1 MAEHLLAVKFEPSLI
16 QKIQPVV
23 RAGRRVHFFSHICR
37 GALNIDARWGL
48 GLSLVMHTE
57 GTIALS
63 ATCLGIALAG
73 VMSAIRGTQGGPA
86 RLYLT
91 SVFGVFGG
99 IVSMPLVFTFA
110 PSVYGFYLPVVLVLL
125 LILPPVV
132 FYYVAAKTT
141 ELQSATLRWR
151 DLVLPGVGGVVMIGY
166 WLQPAEATTAMFIA
180 GDLPPG
186 IAPSTLV
193 LATFVLIFCWVVS
206 SCSYLVATL
215 RRLRDYR
222 SKLRSLY
229 SNLDDRELR
238 WLDWFVVSLVTLW
251 VTAAVTFVAENTGF
265 ERILIEELVYGL
277 TACLML
283 FVMAFAS
290 IAPPETVI
298 EEPETPNDPS
308 EAKYARSAL
317 TAAHAEQLAARIR
330 SAMTQD
336 ALYLDPNLSLQKLS
350 RHVGALPNQ
359 ISQTLNEQI
368 GSTFFDYIAHHR
380 VEAAK
385 PLIVEGVVS
394 SLTVSLD
401 VGFNSRST
409 FYKAFKRETGM
420 TPKAY
425 RDATARPKD

>member
-1 MAEHLLAVKFEPSLI
+1 
-16 QKIQPVV
+16 
-23 RAGRRVHFFSHICR
+23 
-37 GALNIDARWGL
+37 
-48 GLSLVMHTE
+48 MHAD

-63 ATCLGIALAG
+63 AACLGIAMAG
-73 VMSAIRGTQGGPA
+73 ALSAIRGSQDGFA

-91 SVFGVFGG
+91 IVFGVFGG
-99 IVSMPLVFTFA
+99 IISTPLVFTFA
-110 PSVYGFYLPVVLVLL
+110 PSMYGFYLPFVLVLL
-125 LILPPVV
+125 LILPPAV

-141 ELQSATLRWR
+141 ELLSLPIRWR
-151 DLVLPGVGGVVMIGY
+151 DMILPGVAGLVMIGY
-166 WLQPAEATTAMFIA
+166 WLQPASAKTTMFIA
-180 GDLPPG
+180 GDLPAG
-186 IAPSTLV
+186 IVPSALV
-193 LATFVLIFCWVVS
+193 LATFVLIFSWVAS
-206 SCSYLVATL
+206 SCIYLVATL
-215 RRLRDYR
+215 KRLRAYR
-222 SKLRSLY
+222 SKLRTLY

-251 VTAAVTFVAENTGF
+251 IVTAFSFVADNTGF
-265 ERILIEELVYGL
+265 DQVIVEELIYGL

-290 IAPPETVI
+290 IAAPEI
-298 EEPETPNDPS
+298 EPQEPETSGEQS
-308 EAKYARSAL
+308 EAKYKRSAL
-317 TAAHAEQLAARIR
+317 TAAHAEQLATRIEA
-330 SAMTQD
+330 AMTQD
-336 ALYLDPNLSLQKLS
+336 AVYLDPNLSLQKLS

-385 PLIVEGVVS
+385 PLIVEGAAN

-425 RDATARPKD
+425 RNAILQPTTERTQ